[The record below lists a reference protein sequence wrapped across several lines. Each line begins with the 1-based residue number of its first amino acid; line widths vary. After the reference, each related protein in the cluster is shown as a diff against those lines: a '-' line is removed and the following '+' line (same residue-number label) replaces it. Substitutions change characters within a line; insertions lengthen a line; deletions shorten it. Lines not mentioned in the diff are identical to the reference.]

1 MRYAEETFSSPSRA
15 TFFFKSKSK
24 VTIIIDKLAVYY
36 VPCKREEGREVV
48 CCNFEL
54 ATSGHDMWRCRK
66 FWLVDISEKILY
78 WWLIRVTLVVT
89 FGFFPPKFWEVVG
102 SYESSSCLK
111 MNAAWVVWTIIGG
124 GNTQILLAQKQN
136 WTLCTLRQWGC
147 KNFVI
152 FPSSLALVRHL
163 VKLSVSNIC

>member
-36 VPCKREEGREVV
+36 VPCKREEGREQVV

-111 MNAAWVVWTIIGG
+111 MNAA
-124 GNTQILLAQKQN
+124 
-136 WTLCTLRQWGC
+136 
-147 KNFVI
+147 
-152 FPSSLALVRHL
+152 
-163 VKLSVSNIC
+163 